1 MGANSYLREV
11 WLLIGFQGDKSGR
24 IQGMNSAAF
33 WIKTAA
39 EAAAAVGGIGG
50 GGRGGGGGG
59 GSGPGESGVG
69 GGGGVGSWPCLP
81 SSTPQGLSTIFRCLG
96 WIKGQ
101 SLEGDLEAW
110 RDPELRK

>member
-1 MGANSYLREV
+1 MDSK
-11 WLLIGFQGDKSGR
+11 GDKSGR

-39 EAAAAVGGIGG
+39 EAAAAVGGS
-50 GGRGGGGGG
+50 GGG
-59 GSGPGESGVG
+59 GSGVGG

-81 SSTPQGLSTIFRCLG
+81 SSTPQGLSTVFRCFG

-101 SLEGDLEAW
+101 SLEADLEAW
-110 RDPELRK
+110 RDPALRK